1 VYAPGPRC
9 SSAIAALRPHKRSG
23 SSESSKSPNQS
34 HTEGKSTER
43 GGDYLL
49 VEAIVVAYK
58 VEKLL
63 VECKGPLENI
73 PVHLCLYQLGLQT
86 SEPVKL
92 SDLEGNPA
100 QEVIRQ

>member
-1 VYAPGPRC
+1 LLPQGTR
-9 SSAIAALRPHKRSG
+9 
-23 SSESSKSPNQS
+23 
-34 HTEGKSTER
+34 R

-63 VECKGPLENI
+63 VERKGPLENI

-86 SEPVKL
+86 SEPVEL

-100 QEVIRQ
+100 QQLIRQ